1 MLNKSNP
8 LISVIIPVYNTESYL
23 SYSIDSIIN
32 QTYKKFEL
40 IIVND
45 GSTDNSFKILQSYKD
60 KRIICLQNERNI
72 GNYSSR
78 NKGVKIAR
86 GKYIAIMDGDDIAYP
101 NRLEN
106 QLEYLENNNDIIALG
121 TNFTT
126 IPYSIESDLF
136 INSEEIKLSLL
147 KGFYSLLHPSL
158 MIRANNF
165 IRMGGYNENYIYASD
180 YDLIC
185 RLSFEGK
192 IENLSDR
199 LMIYRNHSLQISN
212 NKRRDQLRYAFQ
224 IRKKYQINF
233 INRYRHKNQA
243 LVTEMH
249 VSFPQMGL
257 IIAYYTYSV
266 HQKDDKYKDLADELL
281 NETIKL
287 SETEPLPVCL
297 DSGLCGLGCGLIYLV
312 RNNFIDGDENDILEE
327 FDNYILNYTMKQNEK
342 DEYYNNCCSYLL
354 YRFNNLNSNKCSC
367 YC

>member
-8 LISVIIPVYNTESYL
+8 LISVIIPVYNAESYL
-23 SYSIDSIIN
+23 GNSIDSIIN

-40 IIVND
+40 IIIND
-45 GSTDNSFKILQSYKD
+45 GSTDNSFEIVQSYKD
-60 KRIICLQNERNI
+60 KRIISLQNEKNI

-78 NKGVKIAR
+78 NKGIKLAK

-106 QLEYLENNNDIIALG
+106 QLKYLETNNEVIALG
-121 TNFTT
+121 TNFIT
-126 IPYSIESDLF
+126 IPDHTESDLF

-158 MIRANNF
+158 MIRANYL
-165 IRMGGYNENYIYASD
+165 IKMGGYDESYKYASD

-185 RLSFEGK
+185 RLVLEGK

-199 LMIYRNHSLQISN
+199 LMTYRNHSLQISN
-212 NKRRDQLRYAFQ
+212 NNRRDQLLNAFQ

-233 INRYRHKNQA
+233 INKYRHKNQTR
-243 LVTEMH
+243 VTEMH
-249 VSFPQMGL
+249 VSFLQMWL

-266 HQKDDKYKDLADELL
+266 HRKSDKYKDLANELL

-287 SETEPLPVCL
+287 SETEPLQICL
-297 DSGLCGLGCGLIYLV
+297 DNGLCGLGCGLIYLV
-312 RNNFIDGDENDILEE
+312 RNNFIDGDENDILDVL
-327 FDNYILNYTMKQNEK
+327 DNHILNYTIKHNEK
-342 DEYYNNCCSYLL
+342 DEYYNDCRSYLL
-354 YRFNNLNSNKCSC
+354 YRFNTMKSKIRSC
-367 YC
+367 LC